1 MTIAVVNGFLCF
13 SSCEAATAA
22 KGQNPRHYAAIAD
35 HGSVDVPG
43 RDGPAAI
50 FGGALKVT
58 GNGGTMPV
66 GTNSSNAPAGTY
78 TDILV

>member
-22 KGQNPRHYAAIAD
+22 KGQNPHHYPATAD

-43 RDGPAAI
+43 RDGAAVI
-50 FGGALKVT
+50 FGGALKVS
-58 GNGGTMPV
+58 GNGGTIRL
-66 GTNSSNAPAGTY
+66 GTNSSNEPASTS